1 MPDFKYK
8 AKNSAGKDVVGR
20 MTANT
25 KKDVLDRLAA
35 QRLFPISVEDA
46 HKNDVDV
53 SKWFA
58 RKPPAT
64 AIAAFLTQLSEL
76 LENGVP
82 VLTAF
87 SALGK

>member
-8 AKNSAGKDVVGR
+8 AKNSAGKDVVGH

-46 HKNDVDV
+46 LRGVAEAVD
-53 SKWFA
+53 
-58 RKPPAT
+58 
-64 AIAAFLTQLSEL
+64 
-76 LENGVP
+76 
-82 VLTAF
+82 
-87 SALGK
+87 GKI